1 MKSSCSFNLF
11 ILAAVIFFGYL
22 NPTGAITCHPD
33 DEAGLLAFKAGII
46 DGDWGSVNSWT
57 KGTDC
62 CSWTGVSCA
71 NHDRVTSLSLGF
83 FSEYFSYTVSGTIS
97 PSLSKIQHLESLS
110 LINLKEIRGPFPQF
124 LLRLPKLKHINIE
137 SNRLSGPL
145 PTNIGMLS
153 PQLEKLTLSGNQF
166 TGAMPSSISNLTRL
180 TELYLSNNLLTGRI
194 PPKIGN
200 LKLMSILKLDG
211 NRLSGPIPDFFKSM
225 NKLRHL
231 DLSRNRLSGK
241 LPPSLGRSLEF
252 LQLAQNNLSGT
263 IPRYIS
269 RLTILDTLDLSNNRF
284 SGAVP
289 QNLSKLTHLT
299 DINLSHNL
307 LTNPFP
313 VLKVT
318 ENLRHLD
325 LSYNKFQM
333 GTIPEWVTTVSF
345 VFTVKL
351 AKCGIK
357 MSLNDWKPWGIRDYR
372 YIDLSENE
380 ITGNPEHLLVNE
392 GEMLEFQASGNK
404 LRFDLGKLNISER
417 LQTLD
422 LSRNLVFGNV
432 PEAVAGLF
440 KLNLSRNHLCGKL
453 PATRFPRSVFAGNDC
468 LCGSPLPPCKG

>member
-22 NPTGAITCHPD
+22 NPTGATTCHPD
-33 DEAGLLAFKAGII
+33 DEAGLLAFKAGIY
-46 DGDWGSVNSWT
+46 DNQGSVNSWT

-62 CSWTGVSCA
+62 CSWYGVSCA

-83 FSEYFSYTVSGTIS
+83 FAEYFSYTVSGTLS
-97 PSLSKIQHLESLS
+97 PSLSKLQHLESLS

-153 PQLEKLTLSGNQF
+153 PHLETLTLSGNQF
-166 TGAMPSSISNLTRL
+166 TGAIPSSISNLTRL

-211 NRLSGPIPDFFKSM
+211 NP
-225 NKLRHL
+225 
-231 DLSRNRLSGK
+231 
-241 LPPSLGRSLEF
+241 
-252 LQLAQNNLSGT
+252 QNNLSGS
-263 IPRYIS
+263 IPIYIS

-289 QNLSKLTHLT
+289 ESLSKLTHLT

-318 ENLRHLD
+318 DNLRHLD

-333 GTIPEWVTTVSF
+333 GTIPGWVTSMSF

-357 MSLNDWKPWGIRDYR
+357 MSLNDWKPLGIRDYS

-380 ITGNPEHLLVNE
+380 ITGSPAKLLTNE
-392 GEMLEFQASGNK
+392 GNMLEFRASGNK
-404 LRFDLGKLNISER
+404 LRFDMGKINIPKILE
-417 LQTLD
+417 TLD
-422 LSRNLVFGNV
+422 LSMNLVFGNV
-432 PEAVAGLF
+432 PGTVTGLLT
-440 KLNLSRNHLCGKL
+440 LNLSQNHLCGKL

>member
-62 CSWTGVSCA
+62 CSWT
-71 NHDRVTSLSLGF
+71 VTSLSLGF
-83 FSEYFSYTVSGTIS
+83 FSEYFSYTISGTIS
-97 PSLSKIQHLESLS
+97 PSLSKLQHLESLS

-153 PQLEKLTLSGNQF
+153 PHLETLTLSGNQF
-166 TGAMPSSISNLTRL
+166 AGAIPSSISNLTRL
-180 TELYLSNNLLTGRI
+180 NELSISNNLLTGRI
-194 PPKIGN
+194 PPVIGN

-231 DLSRNRLSGK
+231 ALSRNRLSGK

-252 LQLAQNNLSGT
+252 L
-263 IPRYIS
+263 
-269 RLTILDTLDLSNNRF
+269 DLSNNRF

-289 QNLSKLTHLT
+289 ESLSKLTHLT
-299 DINLSHNL
+299 DIKLSHNL

-318 ENLRHLD
+318 DNLRHLD

-333 GTIPEWVTTVSF
+333 GTIPGWVTSMSF

-357 MSLNDWKPWGIRDYR
+357 MSLNDWKPWGIRDYS
-372 YIDLSENE
+372 YIDLSEND
-380 ITGNPEHLLVNE
+380 ITGNPEHLLLNE

-404 LRFDLGKLNISER
+404 LRFDLSKLNISER

-422 LSRNLVFGNV
+422 LSRNLVFGIV
-432 PEAVAGLF
+432 PETVAGLF
-440 KLNLSRNHLCGKL
+440 KLNLSQNHLCGKL

>member
-11 ILAAVIFFGYL
+11 ILAAVIFFGCL
-22 NPTGAITCHPD
+22 NPTGATTCHPD

-46 DGDWGSVNSWT
+46 DDYWGSVNTWT

-62 CSWTGVSCA
+62 CSWPGVSCA

-97 PSLSKIQHLESLS
+97 PSLSKLQHLESLS

-153 PQLEKLTLSGNQF
+153 PQLETLTLSGNQF
-166 TGAMPSSISNLTRL
+166 TGAIPSSISNLTRL

-225 NKLRHL
+225 NKIRHL
-231 DLSRNRLSGK
+231 ALSRNKLSGK

-252 LQLAQNNLSGT
+252 LELAQNNLSGS

-299 DINLSHNL
+299 NINLSHNL

-318 ENLRHLD
+318 EN
-325 LSYNKFQM
+325 
-333 GTIPEWVTTVSF
+333 
-345 VFTVKL
+345 
-351 AKCGIK
+351 
-357 MSLNDWKPWGIRDYR
+357 
-372 YIDLSENE
+372 
-380 ITGNPEHLLVNE
+380 
-392 GEMLEFQASGNK
+392 
-404 LRFDLGKLNISER
+404 
-417 LQTLD
+417 
-422 LSRNLVFGNV
+422 
-432 PEAVAGLF
+432 
-440 KLNLSRNHLCGKL
+440 
-453 PATRFPRSVFAGNDC
+453 
-468 LCGSPLPPCKG
+468 